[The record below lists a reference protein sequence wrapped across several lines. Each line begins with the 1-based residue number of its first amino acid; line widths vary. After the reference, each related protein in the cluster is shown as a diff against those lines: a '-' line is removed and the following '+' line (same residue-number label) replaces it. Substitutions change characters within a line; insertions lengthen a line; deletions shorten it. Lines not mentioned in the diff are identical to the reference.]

1 MSDWTEAEISR
12 LYQTGQENPET
23 SAVYFDSDE
32 ILVDDFDVSE
42 LNEILD
48 QTFSLFDFDL
58 SGSLDLNEFSQAHLL
73 VQKYKYWRIY

>member
-42 LNEILD
+42 LNETPEMYL
-48 QTFSLFDFDL
+48 DFD
-58 SGSLDLNEFSQAHLL
+58 EI
-73 VQKYKYWRIY
+73 V

>member
-12 LYQTGQENPET
+12 LYQIGQENPET

-42 LNEILD
+42 LNEILYENLD
-48 QTFSLFDFDL
+48 LEDIVETPEEYLDFD
-58 SGSLDLNEFSQAHLL
+58 EI
-73 VQKYKYWRIY
+73 V